1 MMNRTLQTVGT
12 MASLLTL
19 AACLDPDEAGNL
31 VPETVAEDPL
41 LPAIE
46 VNGTRLHS
54 EAFGDIHNPIVVFL
68 HGGPG
73 SDYRALISQKG
84 QPNASR
90 YPDER
95 TVTGVGLSQLQDE
108 YYCVFYDQ
116 RGAGLS
122 PRFDSNDIDVD
133 LYVDDLDAVIDYY
146 LHRKKEETGVLDDQ
160 VTLFAWSYGGVLA
173 TTYINAY
180 PERVRDVAFYE
191 PGPIDPAMW
200 DYLAD
205 NMTSVFGQLDK
216 DWLDEYLLS
225 HDHITPDTHS
235 RFDYQM
241 TLGAGRAFPEFHEDP
256 NTPFWRIGAV
266 VSTMGLDYGPSV
278 DFDITQNLDA
288 FEGGVLVMAG
298 ALTVGELPGYIDLL
312 RPHYPGF
319 QYVEIADV
327 GHTGPWGKAD
337 DVAAEIRSFLSR

>member
-1 MMNRTLQTVGT
+1 MNRTLQTVGT

-146 LHRKKEETGVLDDQ
+146 LHRKNEETGVLDDQ

-278 DFDITQNLDA
+278 NFDITQNLDA
-288 FEGGVLVMAG
+288 FEGGVLV
-298 ALTVGELPGYIDLL
+298 
-312 RPHYPGF
+312 
-319 QYVEIADV
+319 IADV
-327 GHTGPWGKAD
+327 GHTGPWEKAD

>member
-1 MMNRTLQTVGT
+1 MHRTLLQLV
-12 MASLLTL
+12 AILTSPAL
-19 AACLDPDEAGNL
+19 IGCLDPDEAGNL

-95 TVTGVGLSQLQDE
+95 TVTGVGLSQLQHE

-122 PRFDSNDIDVD
+122 PRFDEDDIDVD
-133 LYVDDLDAVIDYY
+133 LYVDDLDAVIDHY
-146 LHRKKEETGVLDDQ
+146 LQRKQEETGVLDDQ

-191 PGPIDPAMW
+191 PGPIDPSMW
-200 DYLAD
+200 DYLVD
-205 NMTSVFGQLDK
+205 NMTPIFGQLDQ

-225 HDHITPDTHS
+225 HDHITPDTHA

-241 TLGAGRAFPEFHEDP
+241 TLGAGRGFPEFHEDP
-256 NTPFWRIGAV
+256 NAPFWRVGAV

-278 DFDITQNLDA
+278 DFDITDNLDA
-288 FEGGVLVMAG
+288 FEGRVLVMAG
-298 ALTVGELPGYIDLL
+298 GLTVGDLPGYIDFL
-312 RPHYPGF
+312 RPHYPEF
-319 QYVEIADV
+319 HYVEIAGV
-327 GHTGPWGKAD
+327 GHTGPWEKAD
-337 DVAAEIRSFLSR
+337 VVAAEIRSFLSR